1 MTRRVVGRKRPE
13 ASTGIG
19 LWWIIGL
26 LVLVALSTFALP
38 VVLLLTIGMLPSWV
52 AFIVDTRPGKAAGK
66 CVMPLNMAGIAPY
79 LASLLAVA
87 GQGETDTAFLLL
99 TDPTSWLVMY
109 GTAGIGWLIYFGM
122 PYLVSAVIET
132 RAEHRKARLVALRK
146 ELIEGWGEEIA
157 HVPPQLNK

>member
-13 ASTGIG
+13 ANTGIG
-19 LWWIIGL
+19 LWWVIGL
-26 LVLVALSTFALP
+26 LVLAALSTVALP

-52 AFIVDTRPGKAAGK
+52 AFIVDTRPGRAAGK
-66 CVMPLNMAGIAPY
+66 CVMPLNIAGIAPY

-99 TDPTSWLVMY
+99 TDPASWLVMY

-122 PYLVSAVIET
+122 PYLAGVVIEI
-132 RAEHRKARLVALRK
+132 RAEHRKARLAELRK
-146 ELIEGWGEEIA
+146 KLIKVWGEEIA
-157 HVPPQLNK
+157 QVPPQLNK